1 MAPSLR
7 STVKVPRR
15 AVQLATSTSKQSS
28 LKYKLLFRRSQQPR
42 SDLSSQRG
50 VSQPSNLQHATQK
63 VPRPT
68 GDTSTRRVPKTSGSH
83 LKNSGDDIDVPAQ
96 SGKKPKS
103 QESPDRVPRQPMLKS
118 DTEDSDDVD
127 NPTHSK
133 KTKLQ
138 KSRDRGPRK
147 PMLKSDTE
155 DSDNIDDP
163 NLSKKTK
170 LQKSHDR
177 QPRKPILKSDAED
190 FHGVDDLAKSKKP
203 KLQKSPDRVPR
214 KPILKSDTK
223 DSDDIDDPNHSKE
236 TKLQESH
243 DRGPRKLILK
253 SDTGDVD
260 DLAKSKKLKLQKSRD
275 RGPQKPVLESDTE
288 DPDNVDDVTESKKP
302 ETQESPDNV
311 PCKPMLKIDTK
322 GSDDADDLAQ
332 SKKAKLQKLRNT
344 VQQKPMLMSD
354 TEDSD
359 DVDDPTYHK
368 KLTSEEPHDQVLPR
382 KPTLRSNAR
391 SNPGMQLRQ
400 PWKVDLKKAS
410 RLAGPLKEPPNTFLK
425 SKDSLGEKAQT
436 SKSHEATFKPISS
449 CSGITQQADKQV
461 AAPAGIQHNR
471 RIMSIGLP
479 KFRKPITKRKNS
491 QYKCSVTGCPHT
503 RDEGLVG
510 FWLFP
515 IPDKQDEPSL
525 HSAWLQS
532 MPVDFSINRPL
543 SPRVCFKHFDQQKDF
558 VLASKRLV
566 GLKPN
571 AVPSKMPRKCHHRQ
585 SMTST
590 DAAQK
595 LESANSIDTG
605 RVSQSTTATDGGNEV
620 QSTTVVAMNHGSQS
634 TTGTGKESEPTS
646 IVGTAQELQTM
657 TPAEAAQELESANS
671 IDTGHVSRS
680 TTATDGGNELQST
693 TVVAMNHGSRSKTG
707 TGKESEPTSVVGTAQ
722 ESQTMTAAEAAQEL
736 ESENSIDT
744 GRGSQSTTATDGVN
758 ELQSTTVVAMNHG
771 SRSTTGTGKESE
783 PMSIVGTAQESQT
796 MTAAEAAQEL
806 ESANSIDTG
815 RGSRSTTATDG
826 VNELQ
831 SATVVAMNHGSRSK
845 TGTGKESE
853 PMSIVGTAQESQ
865 TITAA
870 EGAQEL
876 ESANSIGT
884 GRISQSTTTTDGG
897 NEVQST
903 TVAAMNHG
911 SQSTT
916 GTGKESE
923 PTSVVGTAQES
934 QTMTA
939 AEAAQELE
947 SENSI
952 DTGRGSQSTTA
963 ADGGNELESM
973 TVVAMNHGSRSISG
987 TGKESEPI
995 SIVGTAQESQTMTAA
1010 GTNSEPHCSNAITPV
1025 PKLASD
1031 SNSKSAAELGPTF
1044 QASTELIGDNSGAGQ
1059 QNKDNVCASV
1069 VSVNTGSLEEAAK
1082 YCPMVVTV
1090 SPLHTEDTNTGT
1102 CKPLPSGTPS
1112 EKCALESVSM
1122 QATNAWN
1129 KPEQQKQDI
1138 SCSLV
1143 TCGPVDDAGSS
1154 TTVSHCASPEGSHDS
1169 DANADVCGLVKSV
1182 PKEMCSALTPPVLV
1196 TDNETADAMVGKLE
1210 IDLETLPQVSK
1221 DAIASSMSAQM
1232 CSASKLV
1239 DTSSDRIDKEGMKV
1253 ATERHNLDPPHHV
1266 ESSHRNDASITA
1278 FRTAAKVCRTLD
1290 APAKPLFQ
1298 KEVTVSNVAV
1308 LSHNLSNLVNSS
1320 NSEMNRNKQDN
1331 ICKRGLPEF
1340 SAQSYGYGVQR
1351 GDGLVSSHAFNVPVA
1366 KAAVDGK
1373 NWPKVS
1379 KEPSASCSA
1388 IVRHRT
1394 DLPGGNSTEEAGK
1407 SKPTNPATASHLFDP
1422 SQGRYILKK
1431 EVLQDGDELGSSA
1444 VLCTVVWVPT
1454 RDTNP

>member
-7 STVKVPRR
+7 STVKVPKR

-28 LKYKLLFRRSQQPR
+28 LKYKLLFKRSQQP
-42 SDLSSQRG
+42 SSEDLSSQRG
-50 VSQPSNLQHATQK
+50 VSQPSNLQHATHK

-68 GDTSTRRVPKTSGSH
+68 GDTSTRRGPKTIGSH
-83 LKNSGDDIDVPAQ
+83 LKNPGDNIDVPAQ

-133 KTKLQ
+133 KTTLQKSRDRGPRKPMLKSDTEDSDDVDNPTHSKKTTLQ

-163 NLSKKTK
+163 NHSKKTK

-177 QPRKPILKSDAED
+177 GPQKPILKSGAED
-190 FHGVDDLAKSKKP
+190 FDGVDDLAKSKKP

-214 KPILKSDTK
+214 KPMLKSDTK
-223 DSDDIDDPNHSKE
+223 DSDDIDDPNHSKK
-236 TKLQESH
+236 TKLQKSH

-253 SDTGDVD
+253 SDTEDFDGVD
-260 DLAKSKKLKLQKSRD
+260 DLAKSKKPKLQKSRD

-288 DPDNVDDVTESKKP
+288 DPDNVDDLTESKKP
-302 ETQESPDNV
+302 ETETRSQESPDNV
-311 PCKPMLKIDTK
+311 PCKPMLKIDAK

-391 SNPGMQLRQ
+391 SNPGMQIRQ
-400 PWKVDLKKAS
+400 PWKVDLKRAS
-410 RLAGPLKEPPNTFLK
+410 RLAGPLKEPQNTFLK
-425 SKDSLGEKAQT
+425 YKDSLGEKAQA
-436 SKSHEATFKPISS
+436 SKIHEATFKPISS
-449 CSGITQQADKQV
+449 SSGITQQADKRV
-461 AAPAGIQHNR
+461 AARAGIQHIR
-471 RIMSIGLP
+471 RMTSIGPP
-479 KFRKPITKRKNS
+479 KFRKPITKRKDS

-543 SPRVCFKHFDQQKDF
+543 SPRVCFKHFDQHKDF

-590 DAAQK
+590 DAAQE

-605 RVSQSTTATDGGNEV
+605 CGSRSTTATDGVNELQSTTVVAMNHGSQSTTGTGKESEPMSIVGTAQESQAMTAAEAAQELESANFIDTGRGSRSTTATDRVNELQSTTVVAMNHGSRSTTGTGKESEPMSIVGAAQELQTMTAAEAAQELESANSIDTGCVSQSTTATDGGNEV

-634 TTGTGKESEPTS
+634 TTGTGKESEP
-646 IVGTAQELQTM
+646 
-657 TPAEAAQELESANS
+657 
-671 IDTGHVSRS
+671 
-680 TTATDGGNELQST
+680 
-693 TVVAMNHGSRSKTG
+693 
-707 TGKESEPTSVVGTAQ
+707 
-722 ESQTMTAAEAAQEL
+722 
-736 ESENSIDT
+736 
-744 GRGSQSTTATDGVN
+744 
-758 ELQSTTVVAMNHG
+758 
-771 SRSTTGTGKESE
+771 
-783 PMSIVGTAQESQT
+783 MSIVGTAQESQT

-806 ESANSIDTG
+806 ESTISIDMG
-815 RGSRSTTATDG
+815 
-826 VNELQ
+826 
-831 SATVVAMNHGSRSK
+831 
-845 TGTGKESE
+845 
-853 PMSIVGTAQESQ
+853 
-865 TITAA
+865 
-870 EGAQEL
+870 
-876 ESANSIGT
+876 
-884 GRISQSTTTTDGG
+884 
-897 NEVQST
+897 
-903 TVAAMNHG
+903 HG
-911 SQSTT
+911 SQT
-916 GTGKESE
+916 
-923 PTSVVGTAQES
+923 
-934 QTMTA
+934 
-939 AEAAQELE
+939 
-947 SENSI
+947 
-952 DTGRGSQSTTA
+952 TTA
-963 ADGGNELESM
+963 ADGGNELESV
-973 TVVAMNHGSRSISG
+973 TVVAMNYGSQSMSG
-987 TGKESEPI
+987 TEKESEPI

-1010 GTNSEPHCSNAITPV
+1010 GTNSEPHCSNAITSAPE
-1025 PKLASD
+1025 LASD
-1031 SNSKSAAELGPTF
+1031 SNSRSAAELGPTF

-1090 SPLHTEDTNTGT
+1090 SPLQTEDTNTGT
-1102 CKPLPSGTPS
+1102 CEPLPSGTQS

-1122 QATNAWN
+1122 QATNVWN
-1129 KPEQQKQDI
+1129 ELEQQKQDI

-1143 TCGPVDDAGSS
+1143 TCGPVDDTGSS
-1154 TTVSHCASPEGSHDS
+1154 TTVSHCASQEGSHDS
-1169 DANADVCGLVKSV
+1169 DVNADVCGLVKSV

-1210 IDLETLPQVSK
+1210 IDLETPPQVSK

-1232 CSASKLV
+1232 CSTSKLV
-1239 DTSSDRIDKEGMKV
+1239 DTSSDQIDKEGMKV
-1253 ATERHNLDPPHHV
+1253 TTERHNLDPPHHI

-1278 FRTAAKVCRTLD
+1278 FRTAAKVCHTLD
-1290 APAKPLFQ
+1290 VPAKPLFQ

-1331 ICKRGLPEF
+1331 MCKRGLPEF
-1340 SAQSYGYGVQR
+1340 SSQSYGYDVQR
-1351 GDGLVSSHAFNVPVA
+1351 GDGLVSSHAFNVPVS

-1373 NWPKVS
+1373 NCPKVS
-1379 KEPSASCSA
+1379 KGPSASCSA
-1388 IVRHRT
+1388 NVRHPT

-1407 SKPTNPATASHLFDP
+1407 SKPTNSATASHLFDP
-1422 SQGRYILKK
+1422 SQGRYSLKK

-1454 RDTNP
+1454 RGTNP

>member
-1 MAPSLR
+1 M
-7 STVKVPRR
+7 KVPRR

-28 LKYKLLFRRSQQPR
+28 LKYKLLFKRSQKL
-42 SDLSSQRG
+42 SSKDLSSQRG

-68 GDTSTRRVPKTSGSH
+68 SDTSTQRVPKTSGSH
-83 LKNSGDDIDVPAQ
+83 LKNSGDDIDIPAQ
-96 SGKKPKS
+96 TGKKPKS

-127 NPTHSK
+127 NPTHRK

-138 KSRDRGPRK
+138 KLRDRGPRK

-155 DSDNIDDP
+155 DSDNIDAP
-163 NLSKKTK
+163 NHSKKTK

-177 QPRKPILKSDAED
+177 RPRKPILKSDTED
-190 FHGVDDLAKSKKP
+190 FDGVDDLAKSKKP

-214 KPILKSDTK
+214 KPTLKSDTK
-223 DSDDIDDPNHSKE
+223 DSDDIDDPNHSKK
-236 TKLQESH
+236 TKLQKSQ

-253 SDTGDVD
+253 SDTEDFDGVD
-260 DLAKSKKLKLQKSRD
+260 DLTKSKKPKLQKSLD

-288 DPDNVDDVTESKKP
+288 DPDNVDDLTKSKKP
-302 ETQESPDNV
+302 ESQESLDNV
-311 PCKPMLKIDTK
+311 PCKPMLKIDSK
-322 GSDDADDLAQ
+322 GSDDADLAQ
-332 SKKAKLQKLRNT
+332 SKKAKLQKLRNM

-368 KLTSEEPHDQVLPR
+368 KLTSEKPHDQVLPR

-400 PWKVDLKKAS
+400 PWKVDLKRAS
-410 RLAGPLKEPPNTFLK
+410 KLAGPLKEPQNTFLK
-425 SKDSLGEKAQT
+425 SKDSLGKTAQT

-449 CSGITQQADKQV
+449 SSGITQQADKQV

-471 RIMSIGLP
+471 RMTIIGLP

-543 SPRVCFKHFDQQKDF
+543 SPRVCFKHFDQEKDF

-590 DAAQK
+590 HAAQK
-595 LESANSIDTG
+595 LESANSIDAGHVSQSTTATDGGNEVQSTTVVAMNHGSQSTTGTGKESEPTSIAGAAQESQTMTAAEAAQELESANSIDTG

-646 IVGTAQELQTM
+646 IVGTAQESQTM
-657 TPAEAAQELESANS
+657 TAAEAPQELESTISIDMGHGSQTTTAADGGNELESMTVVAMNHGSQSMSGTGKESEPISIVGTALESQTMTAAEAAQELESANS
-671 IDTGHVSRS
+671 IDTGRVSQS
-680 TTATDGGNELQST
+680 TTATDGGNE
-693 TVVAMNHGSRSKTG
+693 V
-707 TGKESEPTSVVGTAQ
+707 
-722 ESQTMTAAEAAQEL
+722 
-736 ESENSIDT
+736 
-744 GRGSQSTTATDGVN
+744 
-758 ELQSTTVVAMNHG
+758 QSTTVVAMNHG

-796 MTAAEAAQEL
+796 MAAAEAAQKL

-826 VNELQ
+826 VNE
-831 SATVVAMNHGSRSK
+831 
-845 TGTGKESE
+845 
-853 PMSIVGTAQESQ
+853 
-865 TITAA
+865 
-870 EGAQEL
+870 
-876 ESANSIGT
+876 
-884 GRISQSTTTTDGG
+884 
-897 NEVQST
+897 VQST
-903 TVAAMNHG
+903 TVVAMNHG

-916 GTGKESE
+916 GTGKESK
-923 PTSVVGTAQES
+923 PTSIVGTAQES

-947 SENSI
+947 STISI
-952 DTGRGSQSTTA
+952 DMGHGSQTTTA

-973 TVVAMNHGSRSISG
+973 TVVAMNHGSQSMSG

-995 SIVGTAQESQTMTAA
+995 SIVGTALESQTMTAA
-1010 GTNSEPHCSNAITPV
+1010 GTNSEPHCSNAITSAPE
-1025 PKLASD
+1025 LASD
-1031 SNSKSAAELGPTF
+1031 SNSISAAELGLTF
-1044 QASTELIGDNSGAGQ
+1044 QASTELIGDNSGAVQ

-1069 VSVNTGSLEEAAK
+1069 VSVNTGRLEEAAK

-1090 SPLHTEDTNTGT
+1090 SPLQTEDTNTGT
-1102 CKPLPSGTPS
+1102 FEPLPSGTPS

-1169 DANADVCGLVKSV
+1169 DVNADVCGLVKSV

-1210 IDLETLPQVSK
+1210 IDLETPPQVSK

-1232 CSASKLV
+1232 CSTSKLV

-1253 ATERHNLDPPHHV
+1253 ATERHNFDPPHHV

-1290 APAKPLFQ
+1290 ASAKPLFQ

-1320 NSEMNRNKQDN
+1320 NSEINRNKQDN

-1340 SAQSYGYGVQR
+1340 SSQSYGYDVQR
-1351 GDGLVSSHAFNVPVA
+1351 GDRLVSSHAFNVPVA

-1388 IVRHRT
+1388 ILRHRT

-1407 SKPTNPATASHLFDP
+1407 TKPTNPVTASHLFDP

-1454 RDTNP
+1454 RGTNP